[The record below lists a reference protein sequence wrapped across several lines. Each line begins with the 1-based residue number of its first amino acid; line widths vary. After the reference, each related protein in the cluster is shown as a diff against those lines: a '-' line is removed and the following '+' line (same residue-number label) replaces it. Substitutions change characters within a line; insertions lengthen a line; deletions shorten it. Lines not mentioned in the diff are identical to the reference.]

1 MTTIR
6 LGATAQK
13 LLRLFVLKQKKQV
26 VCRMADVYYV
36 HSNVLTGTP
45 LESVDKQLSQD
56 CFNLNRTVKATDDL
70 EEFR

>member
-1 MTTIR
+1 
-6 LGATAQK
+6 
-13 LLRLFVLKQKKQV
+13 
-26 VCRMADVYYV
+26 MADVYYV